1 MSAFSPADQIEK
13 AIIDEAKA
21 QAKKIVE
28 DAEVAA
34 RQLTEEAL
42 ENAQS
47 NLAGWAARRKQMAQG
62 TGDRILG
69 KARNDAHMRV
79 MNAKAAMIN
88 EAFQQARK
96 QFEKERESAQYKTFL
111 KNLITNAG
119 IQIGGGDIVVLVR
132 KEDQPVILKIT
143 GLGTAISK
151 QAGQTTKVSVGKQ
164 AIDAIG
170 GVMVQNKEGNITV
183 DYRVETL
190 LTQVDVKY
198 RNAIAKILFPIE
210 VKTEKPRE

>member
-1 MSAFSPADQIEK
+1 MTASSAADQIEK
-13 AIIDEAKA
+13 TIIDEAKA

-42 ENAQS
+42 ESAQS
-47 NLAGWAARRKQMAQG
+47 NLTGWAARRKQMAQG

-79 MNAKAAMIN
+79 MNAKAAMID
-88 EAFQQARK
+88 EAIQQARK
-96 QFEKERESAQYKTFL
+96 QFEKERSSAQYTKFL
-111 KNLITNAG
+111 KNLIIDAG
-119 IQIGGGDIVVLVR
+119 IQIGGGDLVLLAR
-132 KEDQPVILKIT
+132 KEDQPVISKIT

-151 QAGQTTKVSVGKQ
+151 QTGQTTKVSVGKQ
-164 AIDAIG
+164 AINAIG

-190 LTQVDVKY
+190 LSQVEVKY
-198 RNAIAKILFPIE
+198 RNEIAKILFPVE
-210 VKTEKPRE
+210 AKTEKSSE